1 MSLYSPKDFLSKGIQ
16 IKEGAFVVMVKTEWN
31 SHIIDE
37 LESGCIRVFNSLN
50 IKYQTLIVPGA
61 VEIPFAIKNYWEQNS
76 TSKPDA
82 FIALGCVIRGGTPHF
97 DYVCQGVTS
106 GVMDV
111 QLKFSK
117 PIGFGVLMCDSIEQA
132 RDRCGLSESK
142 EDKGFDAAQA
152 ALSLFSLSR
161 MQPLKR

>member
-37 LESGCIRVFNSLN
+37 LEAGCIRVFNSLN

-61 VEIPFAIKNYWEQNS
+61 VEIPFAIKNYWEHHS

-97 DYVCQGVTS
+97 DYVCKFVTE
-106 GVMDV
+106 GIL
-111 QLKFSK
+111 QLNLSNAA
-117 PIGFGVLMCDSIEQA
+117 PTIFGVLTVDNESQAMERIGGIHGHKGEEAAEASI
-132 RDRCGLSESK
+132 K
-142 EDKGFDAAQA
+142 MI
-152 ALSLFSLSR
+152 AL
-161 MQPLKR
+161 MQSIKNNN